1 MSNFVYLFLT
11 WSIEQYRTS
20 CFGHLSTGGGGQGG
34 TLNAGNWSLLGTLLL
49 YSKLR
54 YVLHCLSLDVFFPV
68 CKKIHRF
75 FCAWHLFWT
84 MNVQCVCLYDEMVA
98 ELGTIETIPIAS
110 RVPSRKFANQKKWKH
125 VTGIQV
131 TIPIQN
137 DKVEIMIWP
146 LSFLWIISYSP
157 ILNVHFSIVLL

>member
-1 MSNFVYLFLT
+1 
-11 WSIEQYRTS
+11 
-20 CFGHLSTGGGGQGG
+20 
-34 TLNAGNWSLLGTLLL
+34 
-49 YSKLR
+49 
-54 YVLHCLSLDVFFPV
+54 
-68 CKKIHRF
+68 
-75 FCAWHLFWT
+75 

-137 DKVEIMIWP
+137 DKVEIMI
-146 LSFLWIISYSP
+146 
-157 ILNVHFSIVLL
+157 